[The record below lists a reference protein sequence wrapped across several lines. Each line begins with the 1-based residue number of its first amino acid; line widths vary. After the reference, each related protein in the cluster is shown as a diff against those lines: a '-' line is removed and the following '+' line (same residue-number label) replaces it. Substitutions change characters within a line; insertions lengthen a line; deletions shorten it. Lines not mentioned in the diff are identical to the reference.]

1 MRTRFADA
9 DDLKNIE
16 NIVKTQ
22 KDMLRSFASQ
32 ELAIVIGMR
41 LSQAEKDLGH
51 YLSRVVLTPS

>member
-9 DDLKNIE
+9 EDLKHLQDL
-16 NIVKTQ
+16 VKTQ